1 MEAETQIQNKPP
13 SGRNGLKPTLAQE
26 YAVMGRAL
34 QDACFAHR
42 ESAGAAHRPS
52 LASSEGG
59 SLSPI

>member
-34 QDACFAHR
+34 QDACFL
-42 ESAGAAHRPS
+42 PT
-52 LASSEGG
+52 G
-59 SLSPI
+59 SQLGQLIG